1 MSAGDVAAIAHK
13 GDFPMPQAGGSPSY
27 SFERTYAKV
36 GVLVRI
42 SGGRM
47 FATLDLLSNGRAET
61 RLAIA
66 APMPREPPVS
76 KRSVHVPIE
85 NLAKELLLPTA
96 RVAINY
102 VESRKSHS
110 VPGRKVSLQMSA
122 DRFSSDGAEN
132 VG

>member
-1 MSAGDVAAIAHK
+1 
-13 GDFPMPQAGGSPSY
+13 
-27 SFERTYAKV
+27 
-36 GVLVRI
+36 
-42 SGGRM
+42 M

-76 KRSVHVPIE
+76 KRSVHVSIE
-85 NLAKELLLPTA
+85 NPAKELLLPTA
-96 RVAINY
+96 RVAITY

>member
-1 MSAGDVAAIAHK
+1 MSAGDVVAIAHK
-13 GDFPMPQAGGSPSY
+13 GDFPMPQAGRSPSY

-66 APMPREPPVS
+66 APMLRA
-76 KRSVHVPIE
+76 I
-85 NLAKELLLPTA
+85 ELLGT
-96 RVAINY
+96 RVAPL
-102 VESRKSHS
+102 VRTALASETTA
-110 VPGRKVSLQMSA
+110 VSSLA
-122 DRFSSDGAEN
+122 NAHAAALN
-132 VG
+132 AN

>member
-1 MSAGDVAAIAHK
+1 
-13 GDFPMPQAGGSPSY
+13 
-27 SFERTYAKV
+27 
-36 GVLVRI
+36 
-42 SGGRM
+42 M

-76 KRSVHVPIE
+76 KRSVHVSIE

-122 DRFSSDGAEN
+122 DRLGSDGARTLAKIATPMAHLRMIKPPRRLKQFP
-132 VG
+132 